1 VQAAETLFF
10 WPTVPFRGFSASEI
24 HPASSQGIALGYVR
38 LKARVVGEVKVL
50 FRYTL
55 SGL

>member
-1 VQAAETLFF
+1 MVVRQVEDL
-10 WPTVPFRGFSASEI
+10 PR
-24 HPASSQGIALGYVR
+24 VR

-50 FRYTL
+50 FRQTL